1 MPTAEHELKPCPVCG
16 ESGRL
21 YAYGEQVANTGPH
34 GVAWVLS
41 QSLCGACLK
50 VVVEAAQ
57 AGGLPD
63 PETGG

>member
-1 MPTAEHELKPCPVCG
+1 MPTAEHQLERCPVCG
-16 ESGRL
+16 EPGRL
-21 YAYGEQVANTGPH
+21 FAYGEQVADTGPH

-41 QSLCGACLK
+41 QSLCGGCLK

-63 PETGG
+63 LETGG